1 MAELGDMI
9 GKLLED
15 PQSMQTI
22 TELLGSLGEKA
33 EPEKKPALPD
43 IDLGD
48 FEKIS
53 GALRLLNGPPDERC
67 SLLLALKPFVSAR
80 RGEKIEQSVKIL
92 KLLRIAE
99 QTGGLGLV

>member
-22 TELLGSLGEKA
+22 SQLLGSLGEK
-33 EPEKKPALPD
+33 PEKPELPD
-43 IDLGD
+43 IDMGD